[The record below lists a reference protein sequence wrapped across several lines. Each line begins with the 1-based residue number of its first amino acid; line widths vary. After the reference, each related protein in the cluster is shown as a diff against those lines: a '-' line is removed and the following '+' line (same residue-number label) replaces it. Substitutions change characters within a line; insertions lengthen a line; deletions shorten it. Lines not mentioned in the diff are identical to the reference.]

1 MKVTKF
7 LQKYCIYF
15 LFVFK
20 ASKIM
25 KIRQYSIK
33 LRLFSFVS
41 DSFFLG
47 NYSQK
52 KEKKYFLN
60 YLKSNK
66 SEY

>member
-1 MKVTKF
+1 MKVTKI

-33 LRLFSFVS
+33 PRHFSFVS

-52 KEKKYFLN
+52 KGKKIFFELP
-60 YLKSNK
+60 KIQ
-66 SEY
+66 